1 MYKKT
6 HTQAK
11 ESLAEPYCRKGSF
24 AYLVPL
30 RDIILTKVVYHIQ
43 YKKRKNSC
51 CWPGVFSITYQ
62 GIKSDT
68 LRILS
73 SLPKFQI

>member
-1 MYKKT
+1 M

-30 RDIILTKVVYHIQ
+30 R
-43 YKKRKNSC
+43 
-51 CWPGVFSITYQ
+51 VFM
-62 GIKSDT
+62 
-68 LRILS
+68 
-73 SLPKFQI
+73 